1 MGIAQTLGQD
11 PCGFCN
17 QLCPPAMGDE
27 STLRK
32 VLSVFC
38 LPKGATHL
46 GISRVFLL
54 LGDAHFALSLKG
66 AFQASNFP
74 ARIRA
79 ELPMDQC
86 LALLSQSPVG

>member
-1 MGIAQTLGQD
+1 MGIAHTRGQD

-17 QLCPPAMGDE
+17 QLCPPAVGDE

-32 VLSVFC
+32 ALSVFC
-38 LPKGATHL
+38 LPKGATQL
-46 GISRVFLL
+46 GISGVFMLQ
-54 LGDAHFALSLKG
+54 GDAHFAFSLKG

-74 ARIRA
+74 AGIRA
-79 ELPMDQC
+79 ELPVDQC